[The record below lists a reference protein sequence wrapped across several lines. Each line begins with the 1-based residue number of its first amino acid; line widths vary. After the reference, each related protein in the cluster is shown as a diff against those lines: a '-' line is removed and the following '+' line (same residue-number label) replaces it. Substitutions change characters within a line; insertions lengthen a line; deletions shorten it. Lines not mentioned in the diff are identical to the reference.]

1 MAHWVQELK
10 KAMTEKTAFV
20 AGVETS
26 TELAPTASIR
36 TLRASERHKKQRM
49 VLLPPRGLRAP
60 SGGNQATASSAF
72 LINLHHGRAAIPNA
86 PAPPRGVRVIDSI

>member
-49 VLLPPRGLRAP
+49 SCSRRADCGLLPAAIRRRRRARF
-60 SGGNQATASSAF
+60 SSTCTTVGRRSRTRP
-72 LINLHHGRAAIPNA
+72 HRRAA
-86 PAPPRGVRVIDSI
+86 

>member
-26 TELAPTASIR
+26 TELAPTAS
-36 TLRASERHKKQRM
+36 
-49 VLLPPRGLRAP
+49 
-60 SGGNQATASSAF
+60 SAF